1 MVRLTAETGDI
12 ETAMREDINK
22 WMMAHWKSQK
32 KGDNFQVKV
41 CCQNQSKH
49 KREKFNMQLS

>member
-1 MVRLTAETGDI
+1 MVSLTAETGEI
-12 ETAMREDINK
+12 ETAMRADINK
-22 WMMAHWKSQK
+22 WMMAHWKSQNR
-32 KGDNFQVKV
+32 DNFQVKV